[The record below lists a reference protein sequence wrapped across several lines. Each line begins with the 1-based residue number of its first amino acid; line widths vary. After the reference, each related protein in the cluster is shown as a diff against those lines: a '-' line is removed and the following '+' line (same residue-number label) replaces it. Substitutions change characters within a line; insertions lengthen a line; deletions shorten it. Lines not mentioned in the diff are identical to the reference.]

1 MPTQMTIFQVASQF
15 ALCIAATILYAR
27 RLSRRNGF
35 HIRAIVAGAVAIAA
49 CAAAIATGY
58 TLYPTLTDDPSFFMA
73 IVMFAVVVA
82 ALTGFV
88 LFLWDASPWT
98 AFFCASSGY
107 LIQSIVLGLDRI
119 LHMTGL
125 VHSEFSE
132 TGIPL
137 VDALSML
144 VCAAVVLALFYWF
157 IARRL
162 ERSVL
167 LGVRNPIM
175 AAAITIAMA
184 VTLVFDLAIKDIIVF
199 ELPWRYSIVLV
210 VIYLVVCI
218 FILIAEYEILYNQR
232 LQADVA
238 TMERA
243 MAEQEHQFELS
254 RETVDAIN
262 RRVHDIRHHVAKL
275 LAGNDAPADVS
286 KETLHEVVRKISIYD
301 AAVKTGNASL
311 DVVLTEKG
319 LLCGRDGITL
329 SSVADG
335 TALAFMTAADIYTLV
350 GTALDNAIDAVREI
364 EDASK
369 RSVSLNLR
377 SQMGMASLSVENYFS
392 GEVELSNG
400 LPAREGLGM
409 EKILSIVERY
419 DGTIVCSVDGDV
431 FHLDALIPQ
440 G

>member
-1 MPTQMTIFQVASQF
+1 MGISITTFQSVAQF
-15 ALCIAATILYAR
+15 ILCIAATYLYAR
-27 RLSRRNGF
+27 KLPERDGFRSRG
-35 HIRAIVAGAVAIAA
+35 IVVVLTAIAG
-49 CAAAIATGY
+49 CAAAIAAGY

-88 LFLWDASPWT
+88 LFLWDASLWT
-98 AFFCASSGY
+98 AFFCSSSAY
-107 LIQSIVLGLDRI
+107 LIQSIVLGLDRV
-119 LHMTGL
+119 LHVTGL
-125 VHSEFSE
+125 VQSEFSQ
-132 TGIPL
+132 TGVPL

-144 VCAAVVLALFYWF
+144 VCAAVVFALFYWF
-157 IARRL
+157 VARRL

-184 VTLVFDLAIKDIIVF
+184 VTLVFDLAIKDIMVF

-238 TMERA
+238 TIERA
-243 MAEQEHQFELS
+243 MAEQKHQFELS

-275 LAGNDAPADVS
+275 LAGEDAPADVS
-286 KETLHEVVRKISIYD
+286 KETLREVVREISIYD

-319 LLCGRDGITL
+319 LLCRRDGITL

-335 TALAFMTAADIYTLV
+335 TALSFMAASDVYTLV
-350 GTALDNAIDAVREI
+350 GSAIDNAIDAVQTI
-364 EDASK
+364 EDGSR
-369 RSVSLNLR
+369 RSISFNLR
-377 SQMGMASLSVENYFS
+377 SQMGMVSLSVENYFA
-392 GEVELSNG
+392 GEIELVDG
-400 LPAREGLGM
+400 LPANRGIGI
-409 EKILSIVERY
+409 EKILTVVERY
-419 DGTIVCSVDGDV
+419 GGTLVCSIRDGV
-431 FHLDALIPQ
+431 FHLDIIIPQ

>member
-1 MPTQMTIFQVASQF
+1 MGISVVTFQVAVQF
-15 ALCIAATILYAR
+15 ILCIAATYLYAR
-27 RLSRRNGF
+27 KLPERDGF
-35 HIRAIVAGAVAIAA
+35 STRSIVVVLAAIVG
-49 CAAAIATGY
+49 CAAAMAAGY
-58 TLYPTLTDDPSFFMA
+58 TLYPTLTDDGSFITA
-73 IVMFAVVVA
+73 IIMFALVVA
-82 ALTGFV
+82 ALTLGV
-88 LFLWDASPWT
+88 YLLWDASLWT
-98 AFFCASSGY
+98 AFFCSSSAY
-107 LIQSIVLGLDRI
+107 LIQSIVLGLDRT
-119 LHMTGL
+119 LHIPGL
-125 VHSEFSE
+125 VHSEFSK

-184 VTLVFDLAIKDIIVF
+184 VTLVFDLAIKDIMVF

-275 LAGNDAPADVS
+275 LAGEDAPADVS
-286 KETLHEVVRKISIYD
+286 KETLREVVREISIYD

-319 LLCGRDGITL
+319 LLCRRDGITL

-335 TALAFMTAADIYTLV
+335 AALAFMTAADIYTLV
-350 GTALDNAIDAVREI
+350 GTALDNAIDAVQTI
-364 EDASK
+364 EDGSR
-369 RSVSLNLR
+369 RSISFNLR
-377 SQMGMASLSVENYFS
+377 SQMGMASLSVENYFA
-392 GEVELSNG
+392 GELELVDG
-400 LPAREGLGM
+400 LPLNRGIGM
-409 EKILSIVERY
+409 EKILTVVERY
-419 DGTIVCSVDGDV
+419 GGTLICSIRDRV

>member
-1 MPTQMTIFQVASQF
+1 MG
-15 ALCIAATILYAR
+15 L
-27 RLSRRNGF
+27 
-35 HIRAIVAGAVAIAA
+35 
-49 CAAAIATGY
+49 
-58 TLYPTLTDDPSFFMA
+58 PS
-73 IVMFAVVVA
+73 
-82 ALTGFV
+82 
-88 LFLWDASPWT
+88 
-98 AFFCASSGY
+98 AF
-107 LIQSIVLGLDRI
+107 
-119 LHMTGL
+119 

-144 VCAAVVLALFYWF
+144 VCAAVVLALFSWF

-184 VTLVFDLAIKDIIVF
+184 VTLVFDLAIKDIMVF

-275 LAGNDAPADVS
+275 LAGEDAPADVS
-286 KETLHEVVRKISIYD
+286 KETLREVVREISIYD

-400 LPAREGLGM
+400 LPEREGLGM